1 MAKKVR
7 FPLEMEDGI
16 EVRSLEELKENFS
29 LDRVLFY
36 LLDGKLETW
45 LRDRY
50 EDGLADAVS
59 VLDREDREIKR
70 KLCDIFEMEYV
81 SEEEEDPEKA
91 TERKRRQE
99 LLKEY
104 TEDGHYMDVIDQIV
118 FDQDE
123 LYDLLDEGEVVIYL
137 CGERFS
143 IPLGKE
149 GIRYVGINT
158 PTVVISSKEKI
169 DFEKKGIFFEN
180 IRFDEKYQKILD
192 EAESEAE
199 EAEEAAGD
207 ETGKVKEY
215 ARWPEEIQPQM
226 EQLTD
231 ELHSFIC
238 DFFYKVSEK
247 YDEEYNEEYGGEG
260 LYEEILEID
269 ASDYGSYSY
278 EHERLSQAKVACK
291 AAIKRAVSDVQAG
304 YAEQKKQM
312 ENKCKTF
319 CGRVERDTWSFL
331 DQFQASVEE
340 YVSLYCDG
348 EASIYAETLK
358 TDLMDRKIIERQI
371 FELDRELDVL
381 VREVFD
387 VPSEELWDVQKYF
400 EQCDYD
406 DEDDEQY
413 CYLMEDAVSDLN
425 DSVNSWYEQA
435 CGQMEKCMKELYLSV
450 FDGIASELNVRM
462 GHEIGMKLTEKYA
475 EEAAQFKES
484 MKSVS
489 ARLSEG
495 IDKLFSRAFPDA
507 KG

>member
-16 EVRSLEELKENFS
+16 EVRSLEEMKENFS
-29 LDRVLFY
+29 SEKVLFY
-36 LLDGKLETW
+36 LADGTLETW

-59 VLDREDREIKR
+59 GLDREDSEISK
-70 KLCDIFEMEYV
+70 KLCDIFEVEYV
-81 SEEEEDPEKA
+81 SGEEADSEKA
-91 TERKRRQE
+91 EERGRKLE

-104 TEDGHYMDVIDQIV
+104 TEDEYFADVIDQIA

-149 GIRYVGINT
+149 GIRYIGVNS
-158 PTVVISSKEKI
+158 PVVVISSKEKI

-180 IRFDEKYQKILD
+180 IRFDEKYQKILG

-199 EAEEAAGD
+199 ETEETVGD
-207 ETGKVKEY
+207 ELEGPKEEEEVC
-215 ARWPEEIQPQM
+215 WPEEIQPQM

-231 ELHSFIC
+231 ELHSFIG
-238 DFFYKVSEK
+238 DFLYKISLA
-247 YDEEYNEEYGGEG
+247 YDEEYDGEG
-260 LYEEILEID
+260 LYEEIPEID
-269 ASDYGSYSY
+269 ASDYGNYRY
-278 EHERLSQAKVACK
+278 DYERLSQAKVACK
-291 AAIKRAVSDVQAG
+291 DAIKRAIADMQAG
-304 YAEQKKQM
+304 YTEQKEEM
-312 ENKCKTF
+312 ENKCNTF
-319 CGRVERDTWSFL
+319 LDRVGRDTWSFF
-331 DQFQASVEE
+331 DQFQASFVE
-340 YVSLYCDG
+340 YASLYCDG
-348 EASIYAETLK
+348 EAEIYAETLK
-358 TDLMDRKIIERQI
+358 ANLMDRKIIEKPISEMERK
-371 FELDRELDVL
+371 RDVL
-381 VREVFD
+381 VSEVFD
-387 VPSEELWDVQKYF
+387 VPAENLWDVQKYF

-435 CGQMEKCMKELYLSV
+435 CSKMEECIKELYFSV

-475 EEAAQFKES
+475 EEVALVKEA
-484 MKSVS
+484 MKSILTCV
-489 ARLSEG
+489 SEG
-495 IDKLFSRAFPDA
+495 IEKMTSI
-507 KG
+507 